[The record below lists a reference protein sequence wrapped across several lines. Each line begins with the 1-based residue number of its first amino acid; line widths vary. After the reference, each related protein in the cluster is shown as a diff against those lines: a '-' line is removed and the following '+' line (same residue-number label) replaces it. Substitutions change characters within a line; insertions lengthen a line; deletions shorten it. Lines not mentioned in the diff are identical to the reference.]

1 MPEITTIT
9 SESLQAEVRRLL
21 PSQRGFG
28 TDLEAQNVI
37 VPIVD
42 LTPTAEGSALREDLQ
57 TAASFGAISTATRD
71 NQATGGTNVVTT
83 PGFYKYETQMAIL
96 SDNVASVFET
106 RLSIIISA
114 TGANKVLHELR
125 NSADAS
131 GQEGLVISATGIA
144 FLKTGEALRI
154 SNTGVDTFVCCSA
167 WPIADV
173 NGNLINPSGFSF
185 E

>member
-57 TAASFGAISTATRD
+57 TAVSRTGITAQNRIGTATGR
-71 NQATGGTNVVTT
+71 TTVVNT
-83 PGFYKYETQMAIL
+83 PGFYKYACSM
-96 SDNVASVFET
+96 NVASSSVVDTFNT
-106 RLSIIISA
+106 RLEIQNGTDIKPI
-114 TGANKVLHELR
+114 H
-125 NSADAS
+125 
-131 GQEGLVISATGIA
+131 
-144 FLKTGEALRI
+144 RI
-154 SNTGVDTFVCCSA
+154 SNIVSSSGGFDFELFEGVVFLAAGDELKIGNKGTGTAISCSA
-167 WPIADV
+167 WQIADV
-173 NGNLINPSGFSF
+173 NGNLINPPDFSF

>member
-42 LTPTAEGSALREDLQ
+42 LTATAEGSSLREDLQ
-57 TAASFGAISTATRD
+57 TAVNFGNLI
-71 NQATGGTNVVTT
+71 TT
-83 PGFYKYETQMAIL
+83 ESSVAGETTVIDSPGFYAYQYFVNLPSSASANTFRSTLFIKRGVSPATKAVHRVN
-96 SDNVASVFET
+96 NVPGSSGLNDAEQYGKGVVFLDT
-106 RLSIIISA
+106 NDS
-114 TGANKVLHELR
+114 LR
-125 NSADAS
+125 
-131 GQEGLVISATGIA
+131 
-144 FLKTGEALRI
+144 FL
-154 SNTGVDTFVCCSA
+154 NTGTGVYTTVQA
-167 WPIADV
+167 WPIADL
-173 NGNLINPSGFSF
+173 NGNLINPEGFSF

>member
-28 TDLEAQNVI
+28 QDLEAQNVI

-57 TAASFGAISTATRD
+57 TAYSFDAISTATRF
-71 NQATGGTNVVTT
+71 NSPGTTVLVDT
-83 PGFYKYETQMAIL
+83 PGFWKYSTIMSLLTDTTASSRIVQMFLQKGGSTNA
-96 SDNVASVFET
+96 
-106 RLSIIISA
+106 
-114 TGANKVLHELR
+114 LHQLA
-125 NSADAS
+125 NSADSSGENPQQVLVEGVVFLESGAS
-131 GQEGLVISATGIA
+131 LQINS
-144 FLKTGEALRI
+144 
-154 SNTGVDTFVCCSA
+154 SGVDTFIRSIA
-167 WPIADV
+167 IPIADV
-173 NGNLINPSGFSF
+173 NGNLINPANFSF

>member
-28 TDLEAQNVI
+28 SDLEAQNVI

-42 LTPTAEGSALREDLQ
+42 LTPTAEGSSLREDLQ
-57 TAASFGAISTATRD
+57 KAISFDSVSVDFRNTAGSTVAQ
-71 NQATGGTNVVTT
+71 NT
-83 PGFYKYETQMAIL
+83 PGFYAYTAEL
-96 SDNVASVFET
+96 SV
-106 RLSIIISA
+106 LS
-114 TGANKVLHELR
+114 
-125 NSADAS
+125 S
-131 GQEGLVISATGIA
+131 GTAGQNRAFIQLDDGIA
-144 FLKTGEALRI
+144 SKRIHQLANNSDGNPEEPQTVTVSGTVFLTTGDALEI
-154 SNTGVDTFVCCSA
+154 VVLGNDGFVNMSS

-173 NGNLINPSGFSF
+173 NGNLINPAGFSF

>member
-57 TAASFGAISTATRD
+57 TAVSFGAITAASRIAA
-71 NQATGGTNVVTT
+71 ATGSTTIVNT
-83 PGFYKYETQMAIL
+83 PGFYKYNVSM
-96 SDNVASVFET
+96 NVASAT
-106 RLSIIISA
+106 TADTYNARLEIGAGATPKII
-114 TGANKVLHELR
+114 H
-125 NSADAS
+125 
-131 GQEGLVISATGIA
+131 
-144 FLKTGEALRI
+144 RI
-154 SNTGVDTFVCCSA
+154 SNVVSSTGGFDFESFSGIVFLDTAQLLKIANKGTGTTISCSA
-167 WPIADV
+167 WQIADA
-173 NGNLINPSGFSF
+173 NGNFVNPSGFSF

>member
-57 TAASFGAISTATRD
+57 SAVSWGAVTSVTRD
-71 NQATGGTNVVTT
+71 NATDGASIVTNT
-83 PGFYKYETQMAIL
+83 PGFYRYTVDMAIL
-96 SDNVASVFET
+96 SDNTASIFEVQLEIT
-106 RLSIIISA
+106 NTLSPRVIHQL
-114 TGANKVLHELR
+114 K

-131 GQEGLVISATGIA
+131 GQEPLVAFHEGVIFNATGNDI
-144 FLKTGEALRI
+144 RI
-154 SNTGVDTFVCCSA
+154 RNVGVDTFIQCAV

>member
-28 TDLEAQNVI
+28 QDLEAQNVI

-57 TAASFGAISTATRD
+57 TAVSFGAITAASRIGV
-71 NQATGGTNVVTT
+71 ATGFTNIVNT
-83 PGFYKYETQMAIL
+83 PGFYKYNVSM
-96 SDNVASVFET
+96 NVASSGTADTFNA
-106 RLSIIISA
+106 RLEIGSSGTTKII
-114 TGANKVLHELR
+114 H
-125 NSADAS
+125 
-131 GQEGLVISATGIA
+131 
-144 FLKTGEALRI
+144 RI
-154 SNTGVDTFVCCSA
+154 SNVVSASGGFDFESFTGIVFLDTGETLKIANKGTGTTISCSA
-167 WPIADV
+167 WQIADS
-173 NGNLINPSGFSF
+173 NGNFVNPSGFSF

>member
-42 LTPTAEGSALREDLQ
+42 LTATAEGSALRQDLQ
-57 TAASFGAISTATRD
+57 KAASFDNLVSVFRSNAGTST
-71 NQATGGTNVVTT
+71 VVNT
-83 PGFYKYETQMAIL
+83 PGFWAYQFTANLPSSSSAGTFQAKFRLVSGLTQKNLHVIV
-96 SDNVASVFET
+96 NVPGSSGLNDFESVSGVFFLNAGE
-106 RLSIIISA
+106 
-114 TGANKVLHELR
+114 
-125 NSADAS
+125 SADIN
-131 GQEGLVISATGIA
+131 VIGTGTSVGA
-144 FLKTGEALRI
+144 Q
-154 SNTGVDTFVCCSA
+154 A

-173 NGNLINPSGFSF
+173 NGNFINPAGFSF